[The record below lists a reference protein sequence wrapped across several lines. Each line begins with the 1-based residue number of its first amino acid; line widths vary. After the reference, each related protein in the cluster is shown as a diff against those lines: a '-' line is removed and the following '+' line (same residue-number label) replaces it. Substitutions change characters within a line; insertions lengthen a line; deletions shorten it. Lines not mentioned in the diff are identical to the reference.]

1 MAKDTQTKDAVEE
14 YKRRLQEITQIQ
26 FGVLSDDAILRFLAE
41 RNRLSVSVSEYERKE
56 QEEADRLE
64 REKKEAAR
72 KVAEK
77 KRITLSEKIEELN
90 KSISPD
96 KKDDDLLTL
105 VSERRV
111 LEIELETINREFPS
125 EKDPVEKKPI
135 LSQKVVEAIVP
146 SKELSEETVT
156 PAVPRED
163 IPDKI
168 VVPIVPQVIVEEA
181 VVEKKEE
188 RIPEVTPPEVTVP
201 QEEFG
206 SEKIQDDGIE
216 ENSEFDRY
224 FDQLKS
230 NAGSLGE
237 FLQQMPVAAKKN
249 KAFMLK
255 VATIDPAYAMHY
267 ADKDTLK
274 LDEDFNVR
282 IASLDNPRNS
292 GNALSEM
299 LPQARTS
306 KVLLTAVKQDYR
318 NIKFIQPNMAAYD
331 EIMNIAKTGAFEK
344 VKSLKEAADASV
356 LIPRLLQQ
364 DKQFM
369 LQIKE
374 IIDTRKGL

>member
-1 MAKDTQTKDAVEE
+1 MAKDTQTKDTVEE

-56 QEEADRLE
+56 QEKSDRLE
-64 REKKEAAR
+64 REKKDAAR
-72 KVAEK
+72 KVAER
-77 KRITLSEKIEELN
+77 KRITLLEKIEELN

-105 VSERRV
+105 VSERKV
-111 LEIELETINREFPS
+111 LETELETINREFPL
-125 EKDPVEKKPI
+125 EKETTEKKSALPK
-135 LSQKVVEAIVP
+135 KVVEDVLPEKKLLEETAMPVTPKEEFPEETTASVVPEIITEAVAETKEEIVP
-146 SKELSEETVT
+146 G
-156 PAVPRED
+156 
-163 IPDKI
+163 
-168 VVPIVPQVIVEEA
+168 
-181 VVEKKEE
+181 
-188 RIPEVTPPEVTVP
+188 VTPPEITAP

-237 FLQQMPVAAKKN
+237 FLQQMPAAAKKN

-374 IIDTRKGL
+374 IIDIRKGV

>member
-1 MAKDTQTKDAVEE
+1 MTKDTQTKDAIEE
-14 YKRRLQEITQIQ
+14 YRRRLQEITQIQ
-26 FGVLSDDAILRFLAE
+26 FGVLSDDAVLRFLAE
-41 RNRLSVSVSEYERKE
+41 RSRLSISVSEYERKE
-56 QEEADRLE
+56 REEADRLE
-64 REKKEAAR
+64 REKQEVAR
-72 KVAEK
+72 KIAEK
-77 KRITLSEKIEELN
+77 KRVILLEKIEELN

-96 KKDDDLLTL
+96 KKDDDLLAL

-111 LEIELETINREFPS
+111 LETELEAINQEFPS
-125 EKDPVEKKPI
+125 AEKAVEKKSVAPK
-135 LSQKVVEAIVP
+135 KVIEEVVPEKKLPEEMVTPVLPKEEIAPQGIVP
-146 SKELSEETVT
+146 EAT
-156 PAVPRED
+156 PS
-163 IPDKI
+163 
-168 VVPIVPQVIVEEA
+168 
-181 VVEKKEE
+181 
-188 RIPEVTPPEVTVP
+188 

-206 SEKIQDDGIE
+206 SEKIADDGIE

-224 FDQLKS
+224 LDQLRS

-282 IASLDNPRNS
+282 IASLPNPRNS

-306 KVLLTAVKQDYR
+306 KVLLVAVKQDYR
-318 NIKFIQPNMAAYD
+318 NIKFIQPAMAAYD
-331 EIMNIAKTGAFEK
+331 EIMAIAKTGALEK
-344 VKSLKEAADASV
+344 VKSLKEATDASILV
-356 LIPRLLQQ
+356 PRLLQQ

-369 LQIKE
+369 FQIKE
-374 IIDTRKGL
+374 IIDTKKGE